1 MNFYFSFLLLF
12 TFINYSLNEKTCEE
26 NDHTCQ
32 EKKYEIEYP
41 TLNENLFL
49 NLPFLTKESPELNSS
64 EYLDFRLNKKVINY
78 LKKEKIVPY
87 PRFRFIGRQ
96 TGNFLHFMYQAYSKN
111 LPVFFT
117 IDQIIYPFISNTKN
131 LIQYFLEE
139 SYALKLELVL
149 TKMVRYAREEKFD
162 NEILNYL
169 RIGLLLLNIH
179 NPEIKDE
186 DDIKSIKDEI
196 LNLNNET
203 NNSLYYNLTLMG
215 KIRKINKKSIQEIE
229 PIFKKNDILRQIG
242 HCLRYFQNIV
252 FNLEE
257 ELDTVYKIGQLI
269 KESKQEENYKKL
281 KKINRYLFNEEET
294 VFNPLNIYNHINDN
308 YPEQKSLK
316 EIKNLFPKIKD
327 EIILQTELN
336 FMTEYEF
343 YDEESKKNFYHQR
356 NTRTSL
362 FSFSFYLDE
371 WVNYRLTDV
380 KNYRFYSSFFEFIDV
395 VYHSELMRNLT
406 YKRYRGDNDTEGQ
419 LYKFRDGINMT
430 KQLIETKN
438 LIENSM
444 EKNKDLW
451 ENTFEN
457 SFHYLFNLIGHDS
470 KERLEIPNMKFKTF
484 NSLIGAYCHFKQEIF
499 LFQQSVNISEI
510 KNGSIPDI
518 IFESRKDVYQE
529 VINILEKFK
538 ERMLEFI
545 QVDATKI
552 KEKISK
558 EIQTLTDNCQLI
570 IYAINSQESGIETEQ
585 KKEIIKTAFYYDE
598 ETKKYEGWY
607 TNLFKNV
614 NNENDFNLNI
624 YASKHYISSPIPELQ
639 YDGVI
644 IYIGM
649 NYPEL
654 GAVLVKDNTAKVN
667 KIMLFSEYAG
677 NEYPHIWNE
686 TLNYEGLIQLIY
698 NRT

>member
-1 MNFYFSFLLLF
+1 
-12 TFINYSLNEKTCEE
+12 
-26 NDHTCQ
+26 
-32 EKKYEIEYP
+32 
-41 TLNENLFL
+41 
-49 NLPFLTKESPELNSS
+49 
-64 EYLDFRLNKKVINY
+64 
-78 LKKEKIVPY
+78 
-87 PRFRFIGRQ
+87 
-96 TGNFLHFMYQAYSKN
+96 
-111 LPVFFT
+111 
-117 IDQIIYPFISNTKN
+117 
-131 LIQYFLEE
+131 
-139 SYALKLELVL
+139 
-149 TKMVRYAREEKFD
+149 
-162 NEILNYL
+162 
-169 RIGLLLLNIH
+169 
-179 NPEIKDE
+179 
-186 DDIKSIKDEI
+186 
-196 LNLNNET
+196 
-203 NNSLYYNLTLMG
+203 
-215 KIRKINKKSIQEIE
+215 
-229 PIFKKNDILRQIG
+229 
-242 HCLRYFQNIV
+242 
-252 FNLEE
+252 
-257 ELDTVYKIGQLI
+257 
-269 KESKQEENYKKL
+269 
-281 KKINRYLFNEEET
+281 
-294 VFNPLNIYNHINDN
+294 
-308 YPEQKSLK
+308 
-316 EIKNLFPKIKD
+316 
-327 EIILQTELN
+327 
-336 FMTEYEF
+336 MTEYEF

-356 NTRTSL
+356 NTRTSF

-406 YKRYRGDNDTEGQ
+406 YKRYRGDNDTEGK

-457 SFHYLFNLIGHDS
+457 SFHYLLNLIGHDS
-470 KERLEIPNMKFKTF
+470 KECLEIPNMKIKTF
-484 NSLIGAYCHFKQEIF
+484 NSLIGAYSHFKQEIF

-529 VINILEKFK
+529 VINILKTFK

-552 KEKISK
+552 KEKVSK

-570 IYAINSQESGIETEQ
+570 IYAINSQESGIQTEQ
-585 KKEIIKTAFYYDE
+585 KQEIIKTAFYYDE

-614 NNENDFNLNI
+614 NGENDFNFTV
-624 YASKHYISSPIPELQ
+624 YASKHYISGPIPELK
-639 YDGVI
+639 YDGVM

-654 GAVLVKDNTAKVN
+654 GAILVKDNTAKVN

-686 TLNYEGLIQLIY
+686 TLDYEGLIQLIY
-698 NRT
+698 KRI